1 MPVSAARY
9 WWRLA
14 GQPSWRQ
21 AVALALLTGLLGA
34 VALGAVAGARRTAGA
49 YDRYLTAIRASDVFV
64 NVPGKLPAEPVLRPI
79 RLIRQLPGIT
89 ASAPYLG
96 LSAAPVIGGRV
107 DRSASVPPLNGSLDG
122 EYWTQDQ
129 MTVLAGRLPPA
140 SATGQIVLAASA
152 VKPLHARLGG
162 QVTYAFVRFGNRGPV
177 GPVVRKSF
185 RVAAIVELPPVL
197 VDSTDTAVF
206 AILPPGATRQAL
218 PFYGYA
224 WVAARLAH
232 GTAGIPALQREL
244 AGLAAHMVARER
256 RLTGNPHAD
265 LSFDIRR
272 ADITRDQVR
281 DSIRP
286 VVAALAIFGGIA
298 ALALLVLTGQGLTQ
312 LVSRSAAAA
321 GTARMLGATRAQAA
335 LATALPGAVAIAA
348 GTALAV
354 AGAVALSPLA
364 PVGPVRRFDPARGV
378 HADALVLG
386 GGAAVAVLLLTGL
399 LALLAARSARQR
411 TAPAAGHPSAV
422 AAAAARAGLPPTAVI
437 GSRNALEPGAGT
449 RAVPV
454 RSVLAGSA
462 AAVTA
467 VVTSVVFGASLTG
480 LTTHPAR
487 YGWNWDVVL
496 QAQAGFSQ
504 FQPGALQ
511 PADHRPAGRGG
522 LVRAGLRPGA
532 PGRACSAGHGHRP
545 ARGAGPAAD
554 DPRPAAGQQPPD
566 RAGRDDPAP
575 AGQAHRRHGPGRHRE
590 ERPDPDH
597 YRHGGA
603 ALVRPGHRG
612 PRVARPR
619 RDDDR
624 GRPAGRAGPSA
635 GAGDPAGFAGSGPA
649 QRGRDRPGARQHR
662 GPAQRARAPDRVRE
676 PGRPARRDLRGAHR
690 GLLVGAQRGPA
701 GRPAAGPGH
710 RAGRGRDVLSIGLT
724 VLGSV
729 RRRRQELA
737 LLKALGMTRG
747 QLWRVVTWQTGLILG
762 LAVAAGLPL
771 GVAAGRWAWA
781 AFAGSLGA
789 VPVTEVPLATLGL
802 GVLLLAAVGS
812 LLTAIPAAVAARTH
826 CGALLRTL

>member
-1 MPVSAARY
+1 MSGAVLRRAP
-9 WWRLA
+9 WR
-14 GQPSWRQ
+14 QPSWRQ

-64 NVPGKLPAEPVLRPI
+64 NVPGKLPAEPALRPI

-96 LSAAPVIGGRV
+96 LSAAPVIGGRI

-129 MTVLAGRLPPA
+129 MTVLAGRLPPV
-140 SATGQIVLAASA
+140 SATGQIVIAASA

-162 QVTYAFVRFGNRGPV
+162 QVTYAFVRYGNRGPV
-177 GPVVRKSF
+177 GPIVRKSY

-244 AGLAAHMVARER
+244 AGLAAHMAARER

-286 VVAALAIFGGIA
+286 DVAALAIFGGIA

-411 TAPAAGHPSAV
+411 TAPAAGRPSAV
-422 AAAAARAGLPPTAVI
+422 AAAAARAGLPPAAVI
-437 GSRNALEPGAGT
+437 GSRNALEAGAGT

-504 FQPGALQ
+504 FAPGALSRLITGQ
-511 PADHRPAGRGG
+511 PAVAGWTE
-522 LVRAGLRPGA
+522 LAFAQEPVD
-532 PGRACSAGHGHRP
+532 GHVVPVWASTRHGEP
-545 ARGAGPAAD
+545 V
-554 DPRPAAGQQPPD
+554 QPPTIRGRPLASSRQIELGETTLRQLGKHIGD
-566 RAGRDDPAP
+566 TVRVGTGPERA
-575 AGQAHRRHGPGRHRE
+575 
-590 ERPDPDH
+590 DPDH
-597 YRHGGA
+597 HRHGRP

-612 PRVARPR
+612 PCVARPR

-624 GRPAGRAGPSA
+624 GRPAGRAGQRPAPLTGRTLDLTLPSA
-635 GAGDPAGFAGSGPA
+635 VAIDL
-649 QRGRDRPGARQHR
+649 
-662 GPAQRARAPDRVRE
+662 V
-676 PGRPARRDLRGAHR
+676 PGRPRPSAARSCTGSCPRTRTAS
-690 GLLVGAQRGPA
+690 PA
-701 GRPAAGPGH
+701 GPTRCPPRSPRRCTTRP
-710 RAGRGRDVLSIGLT
+710 S
-724 VLGSV
+724 
-729 RRRRQELA
+729 
-737 LLKALGMTRG
+737 
-747 QLWRVVTWQTGLILG
+747 
-762 LAVAAGLPL
+762 
-771 GVAAGRWAWA
+771 WA
-781 AFAGSLGA
+781 ACRWPWPPGWPRPRCCRSG
-789 VPVTEVPLATLGL
+789 
-802 GVLLLAAVGS
+802 
-812 LLTAIPAAVAARTH
+812 
-826 CGALLRTL
+826 

>member
-1 MPVSAARY
+1 VPVSAARY

-64 NVPGKLPAEPVLRPI
+64 NVPGKLPGEPVLRPI

-96 LSAAPVIGGRV
+96 LSAAPVINGRV
-107 DRSASVPPLNGSLDG
+107 DRSANVPPLNGSLDG
-122 EYWTQDQ
+122 EYWTQDR

-140 SATGQIVLAASA
+140 SATSQIVIAASA
-152 VKPLHARLGG
+152 VKLLHARLGG
-162 QVTYAFVRFGNRGPV
+162 QVTYAFVRFGERGPI

-197 VDSTDTAVF
+197 VDSSDTAVF

-224 WVAARLAH
+224 WIAARLAH

-244 AGLAAHMVARER
+244 AGLAAHMAARDR
-256 RLTGNPHAD
+256 RLTSNP
-265 LSFDIRR
+265 FDIRR

-286 VVAALAIFGGIA
+286 DVAALAIFGAIA

-312 LVSRSAAAA
+312 LVSRSVAAG

-386 GGAAVAVLLLTGL
+386 GGAAVAILLLTGL

-411 TAPAAGHPSAV
+411 TAPAAGRPSAV
-422 AAAAARAGLPPTAVI
+422 AAAAARAGLPPTAVV

-496 QAQAGFSQ
+496 QTQAGFSQ
-504 FQPGALQ
+504 FRPGALSRLITGQ
-511 PADHRPAGRGG
+511 PAVAGWSELAFAQETLDGQVLPVMG
-522 LVRAGLRPGA
+522 I
-532 PGRACSAGHGHRP
+532 
-545 ARGAGPAAD
+545 ARHDEPV
-554 DPRPAAGQQPPD
+554 QPPTI
-566 RAGRDDPAP
+566 
-575 AGQAHRRHGPGRHRE
+575 
-590 ERPDPDH
+590 
-597 YRHGGA
+597 
-603 ALVRPGHRG
+603 
-612 PRVARPR
+612 
-619 RDDDR
+619 R
-624 GRPAGRAGPSA
+624 GRPLASSRQIELGETSLRQLGKRIGDTVQVGTGKNAQTLTITGTVALPSFGKATGDHVSLGRGAMMTEDALLAVQGRRPGSLTRQDTLDLSLPSA
-635 GAGDPAGFAGSGPA
+635 VAIDLVPGTTAA
-649 QRGRDRPGARQHR
+649 QRSALVHRIVSANPDGQPGGTYEVPTAVSSSVHNAGQL
-662 GPAQRARAPDRVRE
+662 G
-676 PGRPARRDLRGAHR
+676 
-690 GLLVGAQRGPA
+690 GLPLALATGL
-701 GRPAAGPGH
+701 AA
-710 RAGRGRDVLSIGLT
+710 AAVLSIGLT
-724 VLGSV
+724 VLSSV

-762 LAVAAGLPL
+762 LAVAVGLPL
-771 GVAAGRWAWA
+771 GIAAGRWAWA

-812 LLTAIPAAVAARTH
+812 LLTTIPAALAARTH
-826 CGALLRTL
+826 SGALLRTL

>member
-96 LSAAPVIGGRV
+96 LSAAPVIGGRI
-107 DRSASVPPLNGSLDG
+107 DRSASAPPLNGSLDG

-129 MTVLAGRLPPA
+129 MTVLAGRLPPVA
-140 SATGQIVLAASA
+140 ATGQIVIAASA
-152 VKPLHARLGG
+152 VKALHARLGG

-197 VDSTDTAVF
+197 VDSSDTAQF

-224 WVAARLAH
+224 WVAARLAR

-256 RLTGNPHAD
+256 RLTGNPDAG

-272 ADITRDQVR
+272 ADIARDQVR

-286 VVAALAIFGGIA
+286 DVAALAIFGGIA

-335 LATALPGAVAIAA
+335 LATALPGAVAIAG

-411 TAPAAGHPSAV
+411 TAPAAGRPSAV
-422 AAAAARAGLPPTAVI
+422 AAAAARAGLPPAAVI

-449 RAVPV
+449 QAVPV

-504 FQPGALQ
+504 FRPGALSRLITGQ
-511 PADHRPAGRGG
+511 PAVAGWSELAFAQEPLDGHVLPVLGIARHGEPVQPPTIRGRPLASSRQIELGETTLRQLGKHIG
-522 LVRAGLRPGA
+522 DTVRAGTGA
-532 PGRACSAGHGHRP
+532 TAQTLTITGTVALPSFGLATGDHVSLG
-545 ARGAGPAAD
+545 RGAMMTEDALLALQGKHPGPLTREDTLDLALPSAVAIDLVPGTTAAQ
-554 DPRPAAGQQPPD
+554 RS
-566 RAGRDDPAP
+566 
-575 AGQAHRRHGPGRHRE
+575 
-590 ERPDPDH
+590 
-597 YRHGGA
+597 
-603 ALVRPGHRG
+603 ALVHRIVSANPDGQPGGTYEVPTAVSSSVHNAAQLG
-612 PRVARPR
+612 GLPRAL
-619 RDDDR
+619 
-624 GRPAGRAGPSA
+624 AT
-635 GAGDPAGFAGSGPA
+635 
-649 QRGRDRPGARQHR
+649 
-662 GPAQRARAPDRVRE
+662 
-676 PGRPARRDLRGAHR
+676 
-690 GLLVGAQRGPA
+690 GL
-701 GRPAAGPGH
+701 AA
-710 RAGRGRDVLSIGLT
+710 AAVLSIGLT
-724 VLGSV
+724 VLSSV

-747 QLWRVVTWQTGLILG
+747 QLWGVVTWQTGLILG

-789 VPVTEVPLATLGL
+789 VPVTEIPLATLGL

-812 LLTAIPAAVAARTH
+812 LLTAIPAAVAGRTH
-826 CGALLRTL
+826 SAALLRTL